1 VAGGTVEIER
11 ERSAPELVS
20 TTFSVYQRFPLL
32 FLILAAGVVVPY
44 ELIVLAVTGAGPLSL
59 REVSGSTSLT
69 LSVIDVFLIGPL
81 ISALHVRAVLEIR
94 DGDRPQLAL
103 VASKAVTVLPVVI
116 AAVIISTLGIFV
128 GFIAFLVPG
137 ILLTLRWAVVAQS
150 AALERGSWTDALR
163 RSADLTRK
171 NYWHVFG
178 LLFLVGAM
186 SWLVTYAVVRA
197 FDHPSTTVAS
207 FVAGTA
213 LQTVVRSFTAL
224 ATALLYFDLTARSRA
239 KVESATMA
247 EKAEPD
253 PEWDVP
259 PIGHPLDPN
268 SWSDED
274 RPPGWYVDPNS
285 PWVMR
290 YWAADGTPTWSKR
303 STKTPRDVLAKWKK
317 DPAAARRREEEGR
330 D

>member
-11 ERSAPELVS
+11 ERSAPELIS
-20 TTFSVYQRFPLL
+20 ATFSVYQRFPLL
-32 FLILAAGVVVPY
+32 FLILAAAVVVPY

-59 REVSGSTSLT
+59 REVSGTTSL
-69 LSVIDVFLIGPL
+69 VVGVVDFLVIGPL
-81 ISALHVRAVLEIR
+81 ISALHVHAVREIR
-94 DGDRPQLAL
+94 DGGRPRLGSVAPSALA
-103 VASKAVTVLPVVI
+103 VMPVVS
-116 AAVIISTLGIFV
+116 AAVVMSTLGIAAGYV
-128 GFIAFLVPG
+128 ALIVPG
-137 ILLTLRWAVVAQS
+137 ILLSLRWSVVAQA

-171 NYWHVFG
+171 NYLHVFG
-178 LLFLVGAM
+178 LLLLVGIFGGV
-186 SWLVTYAVVRA
+186 LGFVVVAA
-197 FDHPSTTVAS
+197 FHHPSTTVAS

-224 ATALLYFDLTARSRA
+224 ATALLYFDLMARSRA
-239 KVESATMA
+239 KAESAART
-247 EKAEPD
+247 EEPE

-259 PIGHPLDPN
+259 PTGHPLDPN
-268 SWSDED
+268 SWSDDD

-303 STKTPRDVLAKWKK
+303 STKTPRDVLAKWRK
-317 DPAAARRREEEGR
+317 DPAAARRREEEDR

>member
-1 VAGGTVEIER
+1 VAGGTIEIER

-20 TTFSVYQRFPLL
+20 ATFSVYQRFPLL

-44 ELIVLAVTGAGPLSL
+44 ELIVLAVTGVGPLSL
-59 REVSGSTSLT
+59 REVSETTNLT
-69 LSVIDVFLIGPL
+69 LTVTGMFLVGPL
-81 ISALHVRAVLEIR
+81 ISALHVHAVQEIR
-94 DGDRPQLAL
+94 DGGRPQLAS

-116 AAVIISTLGIFV
+116 AAVIISWLGIVV
-128 GFIAFLVPG
+128 GFIALLVPG
-137 ILLTLRWAVVAQS
+137 ILLSLRWSVVAQA
-150 AALERGSWTDALR
+150 AALEGGSWTDALR

-171 NYWHVFG
+171 NYWHIIGV
-178 LLFLVGAM
+178 LLLVGILGAI
-186 SWLVTYAVVRA
+186 LGFGVEAA
-197 FDHPSTTVAS
+197 FHHPSTTVAS

-213 LQTVVRSFTAL
+213 LQTVVRSLTAL
-224 ATALLYFDLTARSRA
+224 ATALLYFDLTARRQT
-239 KVESATMA
+239 KVEAA
-247 EKAEPD
+247 AAEPVE

-317 DPAAARRREEEGR
+317 DPAAARRREEEDRG
-330 D
+330 